1 MNRRLLHIL
10 LVDVT
15 AIRICLGLAAL
26 LFAFGLLYADTS
38 TGGYEMML
46 DHAHRYVWVVAFTI
60 YAASKFVVIM
70 CNLRNK
76 ILLYSIVLLGCYL
89 WLFTFLS
96 FANSPAS
103 ATSASDL
110 LILLLVFTEVWV
122 GASTLSLEESK
133 HE

>member
-1 MNRRLLHIL
+1 MNNKLIHIL

-15 AIRICLGLAAL
+15 PIRVCLALAAL

-38 TGGYEMML
+38 SGGYEMML
-46 DHAHRYVWVVAFTI
+46 GHAHRYVWAAAFTA
-60 YAASKFVVIM
+60 YAISKFIIITRPI
-70 CNLRNK
+70 NSE
-76 ILLYSIVLLGCYL
+76 IFLYSVVLLGCYL

-96 FANSPAS
+96 LANSPAS

-122 GASTLSLEESK
+122 GASTISLQEHK
-133 HE
+133 